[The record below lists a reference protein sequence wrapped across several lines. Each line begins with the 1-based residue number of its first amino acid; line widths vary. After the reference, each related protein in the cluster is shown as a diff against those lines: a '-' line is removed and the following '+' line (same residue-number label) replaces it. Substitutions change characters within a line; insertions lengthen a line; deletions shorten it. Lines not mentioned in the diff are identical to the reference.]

1 MQTMEDLKSKLTVY
15 QMKIHNSFSSLQEE
29 IDNFYPE
36 SNEEYLQVVSD
47 LIHIFN
53 SIELV
58 RAKLN
63 QKEV

>member
-1 MQTMEDLKSKLTVY
+1 MEDFKSKIAVY
-15 QMKIHNSFSSLQEE
+15 QMKVNNSFSSLQEE

-47 LIHIFN
+47 IIQLFN